1 MSVDSPLDRRLAEVK
16 ERIAAVGGDPD
27 SVALVAVTKGFGA
40 DMVRDAMRAGV
51 SDIGENYAQELLAK
65 AAALDGA
72 SGAAGSTGDGSTG
85 EGQTGEN
92 PTGDGQPR
100 WHFLGTPQR
109 NKISRLAPFV
119 TLWQGMDRAKA
130 LDHLA
135 ALKPGASILVQVNVV
150 GDPAKAGCS
159 VNEVPDLVGRGRQ
172 IGLDVRG
179 LMCVGPA
186 GDVRAAR
193 RSFAT
198 LARLGGDNAVGQLSM
213 GMSDDFEAAV
223 SEGSTMVRL
232 GRILFG
238 PRPAPARV
246 RR

>member
-1 MSVDSPLDRRLAEVK
+1 MSVDSPFDRRLAEVK

-27 SVALVAVTKGFGA
+27 SVAVVAVTKGFGA
-40 DMVRDAMRAGV
+40 DTVRDAMRAGV

-72 SGAAGSTGDGSTG
+72 SAAAGSTDEGPTG
-85 EGQTGEN
+85 EG
-92 PTGDGQPR
+92 PTGAGQPR

-159 VNEVPDLVGRGRQ
+159 INEVPDLVGRGRQ